1 MEVNYFSLITHS
13 IPRII
18 SSYCQ
23 SIFCKYID
31 RKYIL
36 PMYKKAH
43 SVYRK
48 KISFG
53 KYSWIPVYKNLEIS
67 FQLSTR
73 LCSEPSRIAIRNSQD
88 DSISDV
94 VLLVEA
100 EGYFDDSL
108 RDSNYTAQQNLKFE
122 NVNSNSTIIR
132 KLSDI
137 PPLDFWWVE
146 EDDGGVIF
154 SYQYLSITVIS
165 VTERNICQKIDKKIR
180 ITPFAQDRFLDD
192 ILKGNWREKSGRY
205 FNVGYINQA
214 KIDLRE
220 KIENDLKPP
229 CTYITEVEYLKI
241 NMLLRAYWRICEKI
255 NEVRC
260 YLLLQDKLI
269 SARFWILVMLNKHR
283 INEHGYLEFEQ
294 YSLFLIYRYKIL
306 MILCLNVASLLFMTK
321 ACN

>member
-53 KYSWIPVYKNLEIS
+53 KYSWISVYKNLEIS
-67 FQLSTR
+67 FQMSTR
-73 LCSEPSRIAIRNSQD
+73 LCSEPSKIAIRNSQD

-108 RDSNYTAQQNLKFE
+108 RDGNYTAQQNLKFE

-137 PPLDFWWVE
+137 PPLDFWWI
-146 EDDGGVIF
+146 EDDSGVIF

-165 VTERNICQKIDKKIR
+165 VTERNICHKIDKKIR
-180 ITPFAQDRFLDD
+180 IIPFSQDRFLDD

-205 FNVGYINQA
+205 FNIGSINQA
-214 KIDLRE
+214 KL
-220 KIENDLKPP
+220 DLKERISSDLAPSF
-229 CTYITEVEYLKI
+229 TYLTEAEYLKI
-241 NMLLRAYWRICEKI
+241 NVFLRAYWKICEKI
-255 NEVRC
+255 NEARR

-269 SARFWILVMLNKHR
+269 SARFWILIILDQYR
-283 INEHGYLEFEQ
+283 INEGGCIEFDQ
-294 YSLFLIYRYKIL
+294 YSLYLIYRYKIIKILYFSIASFLL
-306 MILCLNVASLLFMTK
+306 MTVA
-321 ACN
+321 CD

>member
-1 MEVNYFSLITHS
+1 MEVNSLSLLTRS
-13 IPRII
+13 IPKIL
-18 SSYCQ
+18 SSYGK

-36 PMYKKAH
+36 PMYEKAH
-43 SVYRK
+43 SVYK
-48 KISFG
+48 KNISLG
-53 KYSWIPVYKNLEIS
+53 RSWIPVYKNLEIS
-67 FQLSTR
+67 FQMSTR

-94 VLLVEA
+94 VLLVET
-100 EGYFDDSL
+100 EGYFDASF
-108 RDSNYTAQQNLKFE
+108 RDDNYVAQQKLTFEKVSSNPKIIKNLF
-122 NVNSNSTIIR
+122 
-132 KLSDI
+132 DI
-137 PPLDFWWVE
+137 PPLDFWWV

-205 FNVGYINQA
+205 FNVGHINQA

-229 CTYITEVEYLKI
+229 CNYITEVEYLKI